1 MEMRDQSA
9 VQLLGHTVSLG
20 TLLSVVTGFLPFA
33 ASLVALIWYIIQIFE
48 SDTWR
53 RRVER
58 KRLKR
63 IAKLRAELVG
73 LETLMGISAMADE
86 IKSKLQQ
93 KQPDAS
99 ERADAAAER

>member
-9 VQLLGHTVSLG
+9 VQLLGHTFSLG
-20 TLLSVVTGFLPFA
+20 TLLSVVTGLLPFA

-73 LETLMGISAMADE
+73 LETLMLM
-86 IKSKLQQ
+86 SKLQQ

-99 ERADAAAER
+99 EPADAAAER